1 MSTPEET
8 NVGEQESIQLSPAEL
23 ASVQKAREGFSEVNP
38 NNPPPSGPTRPDHI
52 PEKFWDAE
60 KGEVR
65 VEALAKSYGELEKS
79 RSAPKEEPVEGAE
92 AAPAEPSKDGKIE
105 KPKPAEG
112 EPEVSP
118 LTELLGKV
126 QTEFAENSA
135 IGEETL
141 GELAKAGIPKEIA
154 ETYLEG
160 LQALAERTVGEI
172 HGYVGGKD
180 QYAEMADWA
189 AKQLSDDD
197 LDAFNTALDNPKLRE
212 TAVRGLYAR
221 FQSANPG
228 EGNLRGPQ
236 GGQGSASGDVFTAKD
251 QVLEAMRDPKYAQS
265 ASYRQEVQDK
275 LARSQRA
282 GFKMRQESL
291 FERRIASF

>member
-1 MSTPEET
+1 MSEPTVPATEEP
-8 NVGEQESIQLSPAEL
+8 ESIQLSPAEL

-38 NNPPPSGPTRPDHI
+38 NNPPPSGPQRPDHI

-65 VEALAKSYGELEKS
+65 VEALVKSYSELEKS
-79 RSAPKEEPVEGAE
+79 RSAPKEEPAE
-92 AAPAEPSKDGKIE
+92 TSEAPPAEPSKDGKIE
-105 KPKPAEG
+105 KPKAAEG

-126 QTEFAENSA
+126 QTEYSENNQ

-160 LQALAERTVGEI
+160 LQALADRTVGEI
-172 HGYVGGKD
+172 HAYVGGKD
-180 QYAEMADWA
+180 QYAKMSEWA

-221 FQSANPG
+221 FQAANPG

-236 GGQGSASGDVFTAKD
+236 GGQSATGGDVFTSKD
-251 QVLEAMRDPKYAQS
+251 QVLEAMRDPKYAQN

-275 LARSQRA
+275 LARSQRV